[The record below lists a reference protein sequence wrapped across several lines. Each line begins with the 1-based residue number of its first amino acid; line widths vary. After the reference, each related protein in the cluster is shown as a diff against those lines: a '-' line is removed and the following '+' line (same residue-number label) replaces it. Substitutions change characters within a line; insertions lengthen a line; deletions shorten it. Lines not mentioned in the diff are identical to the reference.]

1 MITNKNNTCASMIR
15 GSNLVGSLKSTS
27 RGNIDTEAALWI
39 LTLLGI
45 AVYLYLLMGA

>member
-1 MITNKNNTCASMIR
+1 MTQTSSGGIKGKT
-15 GSNLVGSLKSTS
+15 STK
-27 RGNIDTEAALWI
+27 GTIDTEAALWI